1 MVCKSHLSDL
11 WRMSVNQC
19 QRPHQSSNY
28 LNKVIYVLQRAE
40 TERMQYFLLPLSF
53 ITTSWYHSW
62 WQRKGWCQGTGAASK
77 CNCLN
82 QVRQEWQKILLFV
95 ILCANER
102 NLSFQLHKTALEM
115 KCSTPLGQPF
125 FLLLLQKKIITIK
138 MSNLEKRCHFSII
151 CIKAVTYKLL

>member
-1 MVCKSHLSDL
+1 M
-11 WRMSVNQC
+11 
-19 QRPHQSSNY
+19 
-28 LNKVIYVLQRAE
+28 IYVLQRAE
-40 TERMQYFLLPLSF
+40 TERMQYFLVPLSY
-53 ITTSWYHSW
+53 IATLWYHSW

-82 QVRQEWQKILLFV
+82 QVRQEWQKVLLFCHSLCKWKKLV
-95 ILCANER
+95 IPTSQNSSR
-102 NLSFQLHKTALEM
+102 DEM
-115 KCSTPLGQPF
+115 LNSTGTTI